1 MEMLYAQC
9 GNSGL
14 FLPKI
19 SLGLWHNFGGNAD
32 FPEAEKILRA
42 AFDCGITHFDL
53 ANNYGPPPGS
63 AEENF
68 GKTLRGALAGHR
80 DEIVVSTKAGHRMWN
95 GPYGD
100 GCSRKSIIASCD
112 QSLRRTGLDYF
123 DIFYA
128 HRFDGVTPV
137 EETMSALS
145 DLVRAGKAL
154 YVGISKFPPEAAE
167 RACAVLRGNGTPCLV
182 FQDRYSLFERSPEAR
197 KLALARENGAGFIA
211 FSPLAQGLLTEKYLR
226 GIPAES
232 RAASPDG
239 FLKREQVTD
248 EKVAAARKL
257 AAVARERGQTLAQT
271 AIAWLLRN
279 PRVTSVLIGA
289 RTMRAKDVAAIGRR
303 KKADDATEAS
313 RLSGRGK
320 TVYGRYAA
328 HFSAGVL
335 GAWLDVFLRERYD
348 ALVVF
353 SDFRDGIRQRRD
365 GKTVFAD
372 SSYAPADDARTPRE
386 RRWEADWLAAFARSG
401 APKLYLFSVR
411 ATPQDFLKK
420 CVEASGGEV
429 SVLDL

>member
-14 FLPKI
+14 SLPKI

-42 AFDCGITHFDL
+42 AFDSGITHFDL

-68 GKTLRGALAGHR
+68 GKTLRGALAGRR

-100 GCSRKSIIASCD
+100 GCSRKSIITSCD

-137 EETMSALS
+137 EETMGALS
-145 DLVRAGKAL
+145 DLVRSGKAL
-154 YVGISKFPPEAAE
+154 YVGISKFPPEAFE

-182 FQDRYSLFERSPEAR
+182 FQDRYSLFERAPEAR

-279 PRVTSVLIGA
+279 PHVTSVLIGA
-289 RTMRAKDVAAIGRR
+289 RTMRQLEENLGALENFSFAPEELAAI
-303 KKADDATEAS
+303 EA
-313 RLSGRGK
+313 
-320 TVYGRYAA
+320 
-328 HFSAGVL
+328 
-335 GAWLDVFLRERYD
+335 
-348 ALVVF
+348 AL
-353 SDFRDGIRQRRD
+353 
-365 GKTVFAD
+365 
-372 SSYAPADDARTPRE
+372 
-386 RRWEADWLAAFARSG
+386 
-401 APKLYLFSVR
+401 
-411 ATPQDFLKK
+411 
-420 CVEASGGEV
+420 
-429 SVLDL
+429 

>member
-80 DEIVVSTKAGHRMWN
+80 DEIVVSTKAGHRMWD

-257 AAVARERGQTLAQT
+257 SAVARERGQTLAQT
-271 AIAWLLRN
+271 AIAWLLCN

-289 RTMRAKDVAAIGRR
+289 RTMRQLEENLGALENFSFAPEELAAI
-303 KKADDATEAS
+303 EA
-313 RLSGRGK
+313 
-320 TVYGRYAA
+320 
-328 HFSAGVL
+328 
-335 GAWLDVFLRERYD
+335 
-348 ALVVF
+348 AL
-353 SDFRDGIRQRRD
+353 
-365 GKTVFAD
+365 
-372 SSYAPADDARTPRE
+372 
-386 RRWEADWLAAFARSG
+386 
-401 APKLYLFSVR
+401 
-411 ATPQDFLKK
+411 
-420 CVEASGGEV
+420 
-429 SVLDL
+429 